1 MCDVKDPGV
10 AVVGCAAVE
19 HSPEALRSR
28 TTQFALR
35 VMRLVRSLPGT
46 AEGRVIG
53 SQVLR
58 SGTAI
63 GANYRAA
70 GRGRSRA
77 EFAAKI
83 GIVLEEADETVYWFE
98 LLVEGGLVA
107 EKRMV
112 AHQAFTSHIKH
123 HTSNIPN
130 IAHRT
135 SHLRPSHIQH
145 RT

>member
-1 MCDVKDPGV
+1 MCDVK
-10 AVVGCAAVE
+10 AAME
-19 HSPEALRSR
+19 HSPDALRSR
-28 TTQFALR
+28 TKQFALR
-35 VMRLVRSLPGT
+35 VMRLVRSLPNT

-58 SGTAI
+58 SATAI

-83 GIVLEEADETVYWFE
+83 GTVLEEADETAYWFE

-107 EKRMV
+107 EKRMADLLKEAEELV
-112 AHQAFTSHIKH
+112 KIFAAMKH
-123 HTSNIPN
+123 T
-130 IAHRT
+130 
-135 SHLRPSHIQH
+135 LRNKRSP
-145 RT
+145 

>member
-1 MCDVKDPGV
+1 M
-10 AVVGCAAVE
+10 E

-28 TTQFALR
+28 TKQFALR
-35 VMRLVRSLPGT
+35 VMRLVRSLPNT
-46 AEGRVIG
+46 PEARVIG

-83 GIVLEEADETVYWFE
+83 GVVLEEADETVYWLE
-98 LLVEGGLVA
+98 LLVEGGVVA
-107 EKRMV
+107 EKRM
-112 AHQAFTSHIKH
+112 AAL
-123 HTSNIPN
+123 
-130 IAHRT
+130 
-135 SHLRPSHIQH
+135 LREAEELVKIFATMKGTLRNQRP
-145 RT
+145 R

>member
-1 MCDVKDPGV
+1 ML
-10 AVVGCAAVE
+10 ACAAVE

-28 TTQFALR
+28 TKQFALR
-35 VMRLVRSLPGT
+35 VMRLVRNLPNT
-46 AEGRVIG
+46 AEARVIG

-83 GIVLEEADETVYWFE
+83 GIVLEEADETVYWLE
-98 LLVEGGLVA
+98 LLVEGGVVA
-107 EKRMV
+107 AKRMAALLLEAEELV
-112 AHQAFTSHIKH
+112 KIFAAMKET
-123 HTSNIPN
+123 
-130 IAHRT
+130 
-135 SHLRPSHIQH
+135 LRNKKP
-145 RT
+145 R